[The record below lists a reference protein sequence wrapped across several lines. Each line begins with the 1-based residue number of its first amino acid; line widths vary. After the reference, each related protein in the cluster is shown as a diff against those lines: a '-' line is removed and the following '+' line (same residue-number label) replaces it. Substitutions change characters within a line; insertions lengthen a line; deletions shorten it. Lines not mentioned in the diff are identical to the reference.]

1 MIKAP
6 GWCSHAVPTTRGWK
20 HPRTSEIL
28 KRRSISEA
36 EIVAWHAGQSGTPA
50 PVAAP
55 APAPRA
61 VAAPVVVAKPAPVP
75 APVAVAKPAP
85 VPAPVAVVPVEHMV
99 TAVDLDSMSKDEL
112 EILGREHG
120 IELDR
125 RKAHNVLVSE
135 VRAVINTK

>member
-28 KRRSISEA
+28 KRRAISEA
-36 EIVAWHAGQSGTPA
+36 EIAAWHAGQSGTPA

-61 VAAPVVVAKPAPVP
+61 VAAPVV
-75 APVAVAKPAP
+75 VAKPAP